1 MKMVTIKP
9 IKSKTENEEVVL
21 QPEPVV
27 EEVKATPKATPKT
40 EKNTTNSK
48 AKTVEKEEKQIFGS
62 LKDNVQQKAVKKVE
76 SVDPNTLIPCRSLT
90 SGTLVW
96 ENGFIWDNYNSVI
109 EIPMKELTR
118 MRGKSPKFLTQ
129 LYMIVEDEKAYK
141 ELRLEELYED
151 AVHIDNLSELF
162 GLSLEDLEYALDILP
177 KNLHDGIKSEALKAI
192 KNGDLANINKIK
204 LIETKLKLGDG
215 LRLYLDV

>member
-1 MKMVTIKP
+1 
-9 IKSKTENEEVVL
+9 
-21 QPEPVV
+21 
-27 EEVKATPKATPKT
+27 
-40 EKNTTNSK
+40 
-48 AKTVEKEEKQIFGS
+48 
-62 LKDNVQQKAVKKVE
+62 
-76 SVDPNTLIPCRSLT
+76 
-90 SGTLVW
+90 
-96 ENGFIWDNYNSVI
+96 
-109 EIPMKELTR
+109 MKELTR